1 MDFKEYQEKAL
12 RTAGEYT
19 DGIDQ
24 LLNGV
29 MGLNGEAGEVID
41 IVKKFM
47 YQGHELNKEDIK
59 NEISDCLWYLN
70 LIADSIGESLEHIA
84 EYNISKLEKRYP
96 KGYFRAED
104 SVNREEVKIEKCK
117 WFKETLKEALDEIED
132 LYESHGAHS
141 SWVDRIRENIKK
153 HEEE

>member
-41 IVKKFM
+41 IVKKYL
-47 YQGHELNKEDIK
+47 YQGHELNHNKIIDELGDV
-59 NEISDCLWYLN
+59 LWYLN
-70 LIADSIGESLEHIA
+70 LIANAIGTNLEDIA
-84 EYNISKLEKRYP
+84 KYNIDKLEKRYP
-96 KGYFRAED
+96 THKFRAGD
-104 SVNREEVKIEKCK
+104 SVNRSE
-117 WFKETLKEALDEIED
+117 
-132 LYESHGAHS
+132 
-141 SWVDRIRENIKK
+141 
-153 HEEE
+153 